1 MEGASAPR
9 QKSFEDYLH
18 DVAGE
23 SHELDDEDE
32 EELQRLNVER
42 SASEDNKS
50 ATSLSSLR
58 KPRAMPL
65 SGMVSPQLTEARSFV
80 NGLLSPFSP
89 LLELPAE
96 RHEFLEF
103 VSLQPCRKVSVVVR
117 VLPCEEDGQRCLFP
131 HVTSSNPSIHTR
143 KSPHDM
149 VVVKPSAFGK
159 VIPSSVTMETARLV
173 AQVAHISS
181 EDWARL
187 YEFHHVMWPA
197 QDQGQPMHSQDQFS
211 TMDSLSRAVVQD
223 ALGERQSSLLISLGQ
238 APTCVG
244 DTYDQLNCQLSKI
257 IAHCR
262 RLMEPKS
269 VATVSIVELKE
280 GKNAFRDLL
289 DKENKQVSIRHV
301 DMKGALLEGLSQISI
316 DEIHNHWPTTQSS
329 TVVATISVWDN
340 AVSHQMNRGPD
351 SQITCVELAISVE
364 SNAKAQNKSC
374 TVSLGSALRQLLRQ
388 SSQSA
393 DPVIAFRESPIT
405 EVLQRSLESS
415 KIVVLASVSQLSQD
429 YETTLSTLNFL
440 RSLLVKQGKTASSP
454 FTKQPLENG
463 TETED
468 TATMTDMLQ
477 EYVTDETILQQITAD
492 PRQRLAKIM
501 KPSPSKQHPV
511 DIETVPSTEDDYNP
525 IDYMRGLDA
534 EEPSWYSPAPGSR
547 DQAEQPTFPI
557 RNDEKQDM
565 PVASLPTNHI
575 DWSMEDPIEHPVAY
589 PSFSESSQEDTD
601 SPVSQRLMSHAEETS
616 FDHDFEGSVDDHGDV
631 VSHEDEGLPFEGQE
645 LYSYDHADGPYAYP
659 DSEDS
664 SPQNDIYDDDQKY
677 EEMFG
682 SSSDLKNQERLS
694 IQLLDDS
701 SHGSDG
707 VLSLAQHEYDQDE
720 DDERCVEL
728 DNRASSTDVSHEIV
742 FELENEDND
751 SLLHTYDQPQMWSD
765 SQDFEDDDDDNAPV
779 RDRSVDESLTSHE
792 PRSSVPSAGGI
803 ITSEHENKYDNST
816 LHNSRQDSQS
826 RQRSAFEAIPSFGN
840 AQSSLQGSERSSRA
854 NAFNGHYNIENS
866 NGGKIHLLE
875 GAVEQMQSMQSA
887 LWRSR

>member
-1 MEGASAPR
+1 MESAFAPR

-32 EELQRLNVER
+32 EEI
-42 SASEDNKS
+42 DNKS
-50 ATSLSSLR
+50 ATPLTSQR
-58 KPRAMPL
+58 KPRGSPL

-89 LLELPAE
+89 LLERPEE
-96 RHEFLEF
+96 RQEFLEF

-117 VLPCEEDGQRCLFP
+117 VLPCDEDVQRCLFP
-131 HVTSSNPSIHTR
+131 HVKSSNPLIHMHMHMR

-187 YEFHHVMWPA
+187 YEFHHVMWPT
-197 QDQGQPMHSQDQFS
+197 QDEGQSMQEQFS
-211 TMDSLSRAVVQD
+211 TMDSLSLAVVQD

-244 DTYDQLNCQLSKI
+244 DTYDHQNCQLSKI

-280 GKNAFRDLL
+280 GKNLFRDLL
-289 DKENKQVSIRHV
+289 NPKNKQVAIRHV
-301 DMKGALLEGLSQISI
+301 DMKGAVLEGLSQISI
-316 DEIHNHWPTTQSS
+316 DEIHNHWPTTQTS

-340 AVSHQMNRGPD
+340 AVSHQMSRGPD
-351 SQITCVELAISVE
+351 SQITCVELAISLD
-364 SNAKAQNKSC
+364 SNAKAQYKSC
-374 TVSLGSALRQLLRQ
+374 TVSLGSALRQLLRH
-388 SSQSA
+388 SSEST
-393 DPVIAFRESPIT
+393 DPVIAFRESTIT

-415 KIVVLASVSQLSQD
+415 KIVLLASVSQLSQD

-454 FTKQPLENG
+454 FTKHPLENS

-501 KPSPSKQHPV
+501 KPSPSKQHSV
-511 DIETVPSTEDDYNP
+511 DIETVPSIEDDYNP
-525 IDYMRGLDA
+525 IDYMRGLDS
-534 EEPSWYSPAPGSR
+534 EEPSWYSPVSR
-547 DQAEQPTFPI
+547 EQAKQSTIPARKDGKRELPTP
-557 RNDEKQDM
+557 
-565 PVASLPTNHI
+565 SLPTNHD
-575 DWSMEDPIEHPVAY
+575 DWSMEEPIEHPVAY
-589 PSFSESSQEDTD
+589 PSFSESSQEESE
-601 SPVSQRLMSHAEETS
+601 SPLSAEEPS
-616 FDHDFEGSVDDHGDV
+616 FDHDRGEGEVDDHHSTEGI
-631 VSHEDEGLPFEGQE
+631 SHREEEYPRDAHE
-645 LYSYDHADGPYAYP
+645 LYSNDRTDGPYAYP
-659 DSEDS
+659 DSEHS
-664 SPQNDIYDDDQKY
+664 SPHDNLYDDEQKY

-682 SSSDLKNQERLS
+682 SSCDSRNEGRLS

-701 SHGSDG
+701 THGSDG
-707 VLSLAQHEYDQDE
+707 VLSLLHHEYGQE
-720 DDERCVEL
+720 EGGEQSL
-728 DNRASSTDVSHEIV
+728 EPDNRASSTDVSHEIV
-742 FELENEDND
+742 FEIENDGQYEND
-751 SLLHTYDQPQMWSD
+751 SLSHMYEQPQMWPEN
-765 SQDFEDDDDDNAPV
+765 QHLEDDHDASQV
-779 RDRSVDESLTSHE
+779 LDRSVDESLISRE
-792 PRSSVPSAGGI
+792 SRSAGPFAGRKI
-803 ITSEHENKYDNST
+803 ISDHSNMYDHSS
-816 LHNSRQDSQS
+816 LHDSRQDSQS
-826 RQRSAFEAIPSFGN
+826 RQRSAFEAVPSFGN
-840 AQSSLQGSERSSRA
+840 AQSSLQSSERPSGT
-854 NAFNGHYNIENS
+854 NASNGHYTTNS

-875 GAVEQMQSMQSA
+875 GTVEQIQNMQSA